1 MAKKTSVRSVK
12 KNLRNKK
19 AKARGVPRR
28 GRRSAIDIGALK
40 RASLFMNGRSQ
51 AVRLPAEFRF
61 KGDHVLAMR
70 DGERVILMPE
80 DDRRIRLM
88 ALIGSAPD
96 FPDRPDQ
103 GVQERPELETLFD

>member
-1 MAKKTSVRSVK
+1 MARKTGTRST
-12 KNLRNKK
+12 RNISTAKK
-19 AKARGVPRR
+19 AKSRASVPVTSST
-28 GRRSAIDIGALK
+28 GGSEPLK

-70 DGERVILMPE
+70 DGDRVILMAD
-80 DDRRIRLM
+80 DDRRARLM

-96 FPDRPDQ
+96 FPDRPYQ
-103 GVQERPELETLFD
+103 GDRQPRPEFETSFD